1 MSPDV
6 ELFLESIKT
15 AETKTKYN
23 SYLRKYMEKYD
34 VKERHPRLIEGNLI
48 RYIVNLKNTKSFS
61 AVNNYLSPVITFYKI
76 ELRCIKH
83 FKDRRVS
90 VRAYQSKKR

>member
-23 SYLRKYMEKYD
+23 FYLRKYMEKYD
-34 VKERHPRLIEGNLI
+34 
-48 RYIVNLKNTKSFS
+48 
-61 AVNNYLSPVITFYKI
+61 
-76 ELRCIKH
+76 IK
-83 FKDRRVS
+83 
-90 VRAYQSKKR
+90 